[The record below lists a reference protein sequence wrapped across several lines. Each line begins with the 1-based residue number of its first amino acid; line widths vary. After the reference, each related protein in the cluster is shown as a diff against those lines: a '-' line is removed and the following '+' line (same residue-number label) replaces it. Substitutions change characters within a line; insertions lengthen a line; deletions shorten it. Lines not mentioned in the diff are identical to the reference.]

1 MRIVLAVVLALAI
14 AGCGGRLFRQYEYE
28 EEMYL
33 SLDGSATVYVNSSV
47 PALNALR
54 GSSFDPRPNAR
65 LDRAAV
71 REFFT
76 TAVTR
81 DVLVT
86 ASRRDNRQF
95 VHVRLE
101 VDDVTRLGEA
111 SPFAWSSYRF
121 SNDGSEVGYRQSVGT
136 VDKSERIQSAP
147 AWKGDEFVAF
157 RLHLPSRIVFH
168 NAGEGNLQRGNI
180 LVWEQPLSD
189 RLNGTPLTLEARM
202 EPQSILYS
210 TLLLFGATLIGVAT
224 LFALAI
230 WLIMRRGRG
239 AARAGT
245 AGGAGMAGG

>member
-14 AGCGGRLFRQYEYE
+14 SGCGGRLFRQYEYE

-33 SLDGSATVYVNSSV
+33 ALDGSATVYVNSSV

-54 GSSFDPRPNAR
+54 GSAYDPRPNAR

-71 REFFT
+71 REYFT
-76 TAVTR
+76 TPVTH

-111 SPFAWSSYRF
+111 GPFAWSNYRF
-121 SNDGSEVGYRQSVGT
+121 TNDGREVGYRQLVGA
-136 VDKSERIQSAP
+136 VEKSEPIGPAP
-147 AWKGDEFVAF
+147 AWKGDELVAF

-168 NAGEGNLQRGNI
+168 NAGPGNLQRGNI
-180 LVWEQPLSD
+180 LVWEQPLAE

-210 TLLLFGATLIGVAT
+210 TLLLFGATMVGVAA
-224 LFALAI
+224 LFAIVI
-230 WLIMRRGRG
+230 WSIVRRGRG
-239 AARAGT
+239 AGPGR
-245 AGGAGMAGG
+245 